1 MTDLLLAAV
10 GQPWTYGVVFLF
22 CILDGFFPPV
32 PSEALILALSV
43 LVVADGGTG
52 PWVLLVCAA
61 AGAFLGDNIAFL
73 LGRRIGLDRFSW
85 MRKPFM
91 QRAYIRSTRELKRRP
106 TSILLVARFIPV
118 ARVGVNLVAGATGF
132 PRAKF
137 MALTACS
144 AMLWAAYSIGLGAV
158 AGAWLSGH
166 PILGIVVAVLISALL
181 GVVVDR
187 VSTAVGRRRDAA
199 QAERA
204 LQLTT
209 NREAV
214 RVPADC
220 AVG

>member
-1 MTDLLLAAV
+1 MTDFLLAAA
-10 GQPWTYGVVFLF
+10 GQPWTYCVVFLF

-43 LVVADGGTG
+43 LVVADGGSG
-52 PWVLLVCAA
+52 PWVLLMCAA
-61 AGAFLGDNIAFL
+61 AGAFLGDNIAFA

-91 QRAYIRSTRELKRRP
+91 QRAYVRSERELNRRP

-137 MALTACS
+137 MAVTACS
-144 AMLWAAYSIGLGAV
+144 ATLWAAYSIGLGAL
-158 AGAWLSGH
+158 AGAWLGGH
-166 PILGIVVAVLISALL
+166 PILGIVVAVLVSALL
-181 GVVVDR
+181 GTVVDR
-187 VSTAVGRRRDAA
+187 VSASVGRRRDADKTGR
-199 QAERA
+199 Q
-204 LQLTT
+204 LQMTKG
-209 NREAV
+209 EEPV
-214 RVPADC
+214 RVPAES